1 MTAMNYVR
9 YLAGGDVVA
18 AHARCVWVLQARWPG
33 GLKPPLP
40 LLACICVG
48 LKPPSPLRAM
58 KGHFRANSNLQRCW
72 RFQRGAQRG
81 VQRWRRLQHLRFQ
94 PWCAKKLALHPQFPL
109 WHAKKFSQQ
118 AQYGRKMLYLGVL
131 GELFR
136 GGAAER
142 GVLGEFFRGST
153 AGELLKA
160 LTVSVRMRVVSPCG
174 RLSSAGEKVFQ
185 VMNFDR

>member
-81 VQRWRRLQHLRFQ
+81 VQRWRRLQYLRFQ

-109 WHAKKFSQQ
+109 WHAKKFALQ
-118 AQYGRKMLYLGVL
+118 AKNGRKMLFSGVL

-136 GGAAER
+136 GNAPGGAA
-142 GVLGEFFRGST
+142 LGEFFRGT
-153 AGELLKA
+153 AADGPHGACERWPQPLWAHL
-160 LTVSVRMRVVSPCG
+160 VSEEKFRMQFPSRYFKS
-174 RLSSAGEKVFQ
+174 
-185 VMNFDR
+185 